1 MQINTTISAGQRL
14 EFFDR
19 GDFLRILS
27 ATNNLTVEFY
37 KNGVEVAEASNIGA
51 GYAEKFA
58 EWFDKIAITSDTTQA
73 IQVVIRLG
81 NDVRYDTP
89 PNGNVTI
96 IAAAST
102 FTNTQKTV
110 TTTSA
115 TIVAAN
121 AGRRYLMIQNNDATG
136 DIFVRL
142 DGVTAT
148 AATGIKISA
157 SGSLELQ
164 NLVPSTAITAIG
176 NIASNANIVVVEA

>member
-27 ATNNLTVEFY
+27 ATYNLTVEFY
-37 KNGVEVAEASNIGA
+37 KNGIEVAEATNIGA

-110 TTTSA
+110 TNASA
-115 TIVAAN
+115 TLVNAN
-121 AGRRYLMIQNNDATG
+121 AGRRYLMIQNNDPSG
-136 DIFVRL
+136 DIYVRL
-142 DGVTAT
+142 DGIASTLVTGVKI
-148 AATGIKISA
+148 AAGGA
-157 SGSLELQ
+157 LELQ

-176 NIASNANIVVVEA
+176 NIASNTNIVVVEA